1 VIVGL
6 GVDLCNVE
14 RMRKSIRSD
23 HFLKRVFHPEEIAYA
38 FSKADPAR
46 HLAGSFAAREAFSKA
61 SSVSMYSIAFCG
73 VWVERTENGPVL
85 KVGKPVQDL
94 IPGGIKG
101 YPFLSISHDG
111 EYAVAVVVIEANHEF
126 LHFS

>member
-1 VIVGL
+1 MIVGL

-23 HFLKRVFHPEEIAYA
+23 HFLKRVFHPDEVAYA

-73 VWVERTENGPVL
+73 VWVERTESGPVL
-85 KVGKPVQDL
+85 RWGNLWKTLFRAEKKDTPFS
-94 IPGGIKG
+94 
-101 YPFLSISHDG
+101 PFLTTESMP
-111 EYAVAVVVIEANHEF
+111 
-126 LHFS
+126 LP

>member
-1 VIVGL
+1 MIVGL

-14 RMRKSIRSD
+14 RIRKSMRSD
-23 HFLKRVFHPEEIAYA
+23 HFVKRVFHPDEIAYA

-73 VWVERTENGPVL
+73 VWVERTESGPVL
-85 KVGKPVQDL
+85 RIGESVRHL
-94 IPGGIKG
+94 IPGGKTG
-101 YPFLSISHDG
+101 SPFLSVSHDG
-111 EYAVAVVVIEANHEF
+111 EYAVAVVVIEANHEL
-126 LHFS
+126 LHFR

>member
-1 VIVGL
+1 MIVGL

-23 HFLKRVFHPEEIAYA
+23 HFLKRVFHPDEIAYA

-73 VWVERTENGPVL
+73 VWVERTECGPAL
-85 KVGKPVQDL
+85 RIGDSVQEL
-94 IPGGIKG
+94 IPWGKKG
-101 YPFLSISHDG
+101 HPFLSISHDG
-111 EYAVAVVVIEANHEF
+111 EYAVAVVVIEAGHELFHF
-126 LHFS
+126 L

>member
-1 VIVGL
+1 MIVGL

-46 HLAGSFAAREAFSKA
+46 NLAGSFAAREAFSKA

-94 IPGGIKG
+94 IPGGKKG